1 MEVQVNMSPLLQPT
15 HLPERAERG
24 NGSCA
29 AERLESEAS
38 VSIPPTAGESSKSH
52 PTGWL
57 SALKARIRPLSL
69 GFNFICII
77 VITIL
82 IVLITRPAKTYEP
95 CPAGAPCP
103 LAACPFDW
111 IEFRGKCYYFSELE
125 ANWTESQKNCSALGA
140 SLAGIDLQREMDF
153 LRLHRGSLD
162 YWIGLNRERGQTWK
176 WANGTDF
183 NNWFPIAGE
192 AECAYLS
199 GSVVTSSRCSNIQRW
214 ICSKPAQKLA
224 GEMK

>member
-1 MEVQVNMSPLLQPT
+1 MEDEEGYTALNFRRKVRTADGSRQPETQALTSP
-15 HLPERAERG
+15 
-24 NGSCA
+24 
-29 AERLESEAS
+29 S
-38 VSIPPTAGESSKSH
+38 V
-52 PTGWL
+52 TGWL

-69 GFNFICII
+69 GFNLIFII

-103 LAACPFDW
+103 VATCPDDW
-111 IEFRGKCYYFSELE
+111 IGYRGKCYYFSELE

-140 SLAGIDLQREMDF
+140 SLAGIDLQWEMDF
-153 LRLHRGSLD
+153 LGLHRGSLD
-162 YWIGLNRERGQTWK
+162 YWIGLNREWGQTWK

-183 NNWFPIAGE
+183 NNWFMISGE

-199 GSVVTSSRCSNIQRW
+199 GSVVASSRCGNIQRW
-214 ICSKPAQKLA
+214 ICSKPAQKLE